1 MRKIADESSNPKNG
15 GPSPPY
21 AMTERQ
27 FRQIV
32 TNRKRRG
39 GEVLFGGS
47 AANSLLRDA
56 ARDARQRRSAE
67 AAWEA
72 IAPVELADGV
82 RVGCVREGV
91 VHLDVR
97 DAAMRERVR
106 RQVGRFLQQMR
117 QRMAGVSALRV
128 TDPGSIKDEQQEVD

>member
-1 MRKIADESSNPKNG
+1 
-15 GPSPPY
+15 
-21 AMTERQ
+21 MTERQ

-39 GEVLFGGS
+39 GEMLFGGA
-47 AANSLLRDA
+47 AANALLRDA
-56 ARDARQRRSAE
+56 ARDARQRRLAE

-72 IAPVELADGV
+72 IAPDEFADEV

-91 VHLDVR
+91 VHLDVP

-106 RQVGRFLQQMR
+106 RQLGRFLQQMR
-117 QRMAGVSALRV
+117 QRMPGVSALRV
-128 TDPGSIKDEQQEVD
+128 TDPGGIKDEQQEVD